1 MAGRRAGVFGAV
13 ALAVSL
19 FGADDAAA
27 FVHVVRTGESLA
39 HIASRVYGDSK
50 RESVLAGANFL
61 DVQGG
66 SAIVAGMRLELP
78 APGHHRCAGGE
89 TWAALAQD
97 WLGDAKR
104 AEVLARENGGVSW
117 IAPTEGQEVRIP
129 YVLTHLAASGDTTAG
144 LANRYLADPN
154 LAWLLDGY
162 NGRKDAPLVRGE
174 VVLVPLLGLSLTAE
188 GRNEAAESLERA
200 RTETAGTLLDT
211 QRKIEADLP
220 ALQGDVRGGRYIEA
234 IGRGNRL
241 LGTGEPTRA
250 QLAVIH
256 RALLEAYVALDATP
270 LAVAACAAWRANEP
284 SPKLDP
290 VYVSPK
296 IRVACGR

>member
-1 MAGRRAGVFGAV
+1 MAARRSAGILAAIFV
-13 ALAVSL
+13 ALA
-19 FGADDAAA
+19 GADARA
-27 FVHVVRTGESLA
+27 FVHTVRQGESLA
-39 HIASRVYGDSK
+39 HLASRVYGDARK
-50 RESVLAGANFL
+50 ETVLAGANFL

-66 SAIVAGMRLELP
+66 SAIVAGMRLEIP

-117 IAPTEGQEVRIP
+117 VAPTEGQEIRIP

-144 LANRYLADPN
+144 LANRYLGDPN

-162 NGRKDAPLVRGE
+162 NARKDGPLVRGE
-174 VVLVPLLGLSLTAE
+174 VVLVPLLGLALTAD

-200 RTETAGTLLDT
+200 RTETAGSLLDA

-220 ALQGDVRGGRYIEA
+220 ALQGDVRGGKYVEA
-234 IGRGNRL
+234 ISRGNRL

-250 QLAVIH
+250 QLAIIH
-256 RALLEAYVALDATP
+256 RALLEAYVALDAIP

-284 SPKLDP
+284 APKLDAI
-290 VYVSPK
+290 YVSPK
-296 IRVACGR
+296 IRAACGR

>member
-1 MAGRRAGVFGAV
+1 MAARTRAGILAAIFV
-13 ALAVSL
+13 ALAS
-19 FGADDAAA
+19 ADARA
-27 FVHVVRTGESLA
+27 FVHTVRQGESLA
-39 HIASRVYGDSK
+39 HLASRVYGDAR
-50 RESVLAGANFL
+50 RETVLAGANFL

-66 SAIVAGMRLELP
+66 SAIVAGMRLEIP

-117 IAPTEGQEVRIP
+117 VAPTEGQEIRIP

-144 LANRYLADPN
+144 LANRYLGDPN

-162 NGRKDAPLVRGE
+162 NGRKDGPLVRGE
-174 VVLVPLLGLSLTAE
+174 VVLVPLLGLALTAD

-200 RTETAGTLLDT
+200 RTETAGSLLET
-211 QRKIEADLP
+211 QRKIESELP
-220 ALQGDVRGGRYIEA
+220 ALQGDVRGGKYVEA
-234 IGRGNRL
+234 ISRGNRL

-284 SPKLDP
+284 APKLDP
-290 VYVSPK
+290 IYVSPK
-296 IRVACGR
+296 IRAACGR

>member
-1 MAGRRAGVFGAV
+1 MAVRRWIAAALALAAV
-13 ALAVSL
+13 ALAPARAS
-19 FGADDAAA
+19 A
-27 FVHVVRTGESLA
+27 FVHLVRQGESLA
-39 HIASRVYGDSK
+39 HIAARVYGDPK

-66 SAIVAGMRLELP
+66 SAIVAGMRLEIP
-78 APGHHRCAGGE
+78 APGHHRCAAGE

-117 IAPTEGQEVRIP
+117 VAPAEGQEIRIP
-129 YVLTHLAASGDTTAG
+129 YVLTHLANTGDSTAG
-144 LANRYLADPN
+144 LANRYLGDPN

-162 NGRKDAPLVRGE
+162 NGRKDGPLVRGE

-188 GRNEAAESLERA
+188 GRTEAAESLDRA
-200 RTETAGTLLDT
+200 RTETAGSLLET
-211 QRKIEADLP
+211 QKRIESDLP
-220 ALQGDVRGGRYIEA
+220 ALQAEVRGGRYVEA
-234 IGRGNRL
+234 VARGNRL

-250 QLAVIH
+250 QLATIH
-256 RALLEAYVALDATP
+256 RQLLEAYVALDSTP
-270 LAVAACAAWRANEP
+270 LAIAACAAWRANEP
-284 SPKLDP
+284 APKLDP

-296 IRVACGR
+296 IRAACGR